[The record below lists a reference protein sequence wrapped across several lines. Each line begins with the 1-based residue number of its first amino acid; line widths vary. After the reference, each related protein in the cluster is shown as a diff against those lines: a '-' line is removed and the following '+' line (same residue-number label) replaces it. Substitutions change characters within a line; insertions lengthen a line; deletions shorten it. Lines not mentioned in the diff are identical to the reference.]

1 MTLNMIQLTIAPA
14 RLYEWA
20 RQSGM
25 TLHDRG
31 YLAHC
36 AMRLA
41 FGDAAPQPFA
51 LLDDARPA
59 RTMTILGYGAADADQ
74 LRANHAMYTQP
85 LLARALP
92 ARSIADKPMPDAWA
106 TGQTLGFRVRCCPI
120 VRRKNDGRTI
130 EKDAFLA
137 ACDKAP
143 DDEVDRGQVYADWLA
158 RQFDRDSAARIRT
171 VDMRSF
177 RMVKPVR
184 RKKPGALPRQ
194 LGGLR
199 PETILDGVLEIADPD
214 AFSRLLARGV
224 GRHRAFGYG
233 MVLLRPA

>member
-1 MTLNMIQLTIAPA
+1 
-14 RLYEWA
+14 
-20 RQSGM
+20 
-25 TLHDRG
+25 
-31 YLAHC
+31 
-36 AMRLA
+36 
-41 FGDAAPQPFA
+41 
-51 LLDDARPA
+51 
-59 RTMTILGYGAADADQ
+59 
-74 LRANHAMYTQP
+74 
-85 LLARALP
+85 
-92 ARSIADKPMPDAWA
+92 
-106 TGQTLGFRVRCCPI
+106 
-120 VRRKNDGRTI
+120 
-130 EKDAFLA
+130 
-137 ACDKAP
+137 
-143 DDEVDRGQVYADWLA
+143 VDREQVYADWLA